1 MEILANPTEF
11 IGDVVEACWS
21 NAVELVESAK
31 QIKAQGRNGLAISLS
46 VLALEEIGK
55 LHIVDGLLFA
65 KRGDERS
72 GLYEKGFRKHTIK
85 LKVLDLF
92 PLMLTY
98 LCTFD
103 PRYPSEERFR
113 LSLAIVVDQYK
124 RDRMAL
130 APWLGAACD
139 LVELDR
145 WKQKG
150 FYVHVDERNHVARP
164 AQIDE
169 KMAAAVLQLAI
180 RIVDAVNFVMKD
192 NMARYRERIKALREK
207 LTEDEHAKIKSEAL
221 RIIGPLLSV
230 EGGEPSAEE
239 PENRIS

>member
-1 MEILANPTEF
+1 MEMLGNPTEF

-21 NAVELVESAK
+21 NAVQLVESAK
-31 QIKAQGRNGLAISLS
+31 LVKAQGRNGLAVSLS

-65 KRGDERS
+65 KPGDERS
-72 GLYEKGFRKHTIK
+72 ALYEKGFRQHTVK

-103 PRYPSEERFR
+103 QRYPSEERFR

-124 RDRMAL
+124 RDRTAL
-130 APWLGAACD
+130 APWLGPGRD
-139 LVELDR
+139 LVDLDG

-150 FYVHVDERNHVARP
+150 FYVHVDKKNHVARP
-164 AQIDE
+164 EEIDA

-192 NMARYRERIKALREK
+192 NIGRYKERIRALRQK
-207 LTEDEHAKIKSEAL
+207 LTVDEEAEIRKRVQRTVEDLFSSEQTNSPD
-221 RIIGPLLSV
+221 GDG
-230 EGGEPSAEE
+230 EGLA
-239 PENRIS
+239 